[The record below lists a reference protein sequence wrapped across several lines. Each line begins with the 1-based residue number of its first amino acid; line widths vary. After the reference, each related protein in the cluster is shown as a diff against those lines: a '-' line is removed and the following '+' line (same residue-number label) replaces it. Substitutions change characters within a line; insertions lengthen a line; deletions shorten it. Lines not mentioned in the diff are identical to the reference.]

1 MSYPESAAEQDCT
14 RASIAMAAASELAA
28 PARELY
34 TAVSPGLLARLA
46 VLPSPVR
53 TAREVVPGCL
63 SAPAGVVAPVFC
75 NVVGVEALLAWE
87 KVLMSRMLRK
97 GSTNTGLPS
106 HGHTHHEH
114 LQAQTHQPLQRQ
126 QTGDA
131 LSTGGDTSFAR
142 GVVHTALEI
151 LRKAVSEVAAM
162 HDGYVV
168 ASSADGG
175 HWVLVFGSAENAV
188 LWGLGML
195 EAMLE
200 AAWPEELLDH
210 ELTEEV
216 WEGSTLL
223 RRGLRLRIGID
234 CGAAMIRLVPRTGR
248 LDYVGRPLNRAARIA
263 AKAKAATVLVS
274 DAVWVSARASLEPV
288 VIPASLG
295 LVQLKGVKEP
305 LELWALKG
313 RTAGGS
319 GGGDKGGRNGNGTG
333 A

>member
-1 MSYPESAAEQDCT
+1 
-14 RASIAMAAASELAA
+14 RASAAMAAAAEQAAA

-87 KVLMSRMLRK
+87 KVLQARMLRK
-97 GSTNTGLPS
+97 GTTSLGMGLALTN
-106 HGHTHHEH
+106 GHAHAH
-114 LQAQTHQPLQRQ
+114 AQSMQHQPSS
-126 QTGDA
+126 A
-131 LSTGGDTSFAR
+131 LSLEANGANSGGL
-142 GVVHTALEI
+142 VHSALNL
-151 LRKAVSEVAAM
+151 LRNAVSEVAAM

-200 AAWPEELLDH
+200 ADWPEGLLDH

-223 RRGLRLRIGID
+223 KRGLRLRIGID
-234 CGAAMIRLVPRTGR
+234 CGRAMVRLVPRTGR
-248 LDYVGRPLNRAARIA
+248 LDYVGKPLNRAARIA

-274 DAVWVSARASLEPV
+274 DAVWASARPSLAPV
-288 VIPASLG
+288 VSPTSLG
-295 LVQLKGVKEP
+295 LVNLKGVREP

-313 RTAGGS
+313 RQAGS
-319 GGGDKGGRNGNGTG
+319 GG
-333 A
+333 

>member
-1 MSYPESAAEQDCT
+1 MT
-14 RASIAMAAASELAA
+14 AASELAA

-34 TAVSPGLLARLA
+34 TAVSPVLLARLA

-106 HGHTHHEH
+106 HSHPHHEH
-114 LQAQTHQPLQRQ
+114 LPHQPLQRQ
-126 QTGDA
+126 QSGDA
-131 LSTGGDTSFAR
+131 LSTEGDASFAR
-142 GVVHTALEI
+142 GVVHVALEI
-151 LRKAVSEVAAM
+151 LRKVVSEVAAM

-195 EAMLE
+195 EAMLA
-200 AAWPEELLDH
+200 AAWPEGLLDH

-223 RRGLRLRIGID
+223 KRGLRLRIGID

-288 VIPASLG
+288 VVPASLG

-305 LELWALKG
+305 LELWALKA
-313 RTAGGS
+313 RTAGGNGD
-319 GGGDKGGRNGNGTG
+319 GGKGASSGNGK
-333 A
+333 AA